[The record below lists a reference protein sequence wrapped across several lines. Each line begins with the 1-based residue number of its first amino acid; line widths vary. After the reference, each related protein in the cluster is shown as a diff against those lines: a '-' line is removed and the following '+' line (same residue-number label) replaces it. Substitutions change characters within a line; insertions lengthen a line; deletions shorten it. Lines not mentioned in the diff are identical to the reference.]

1 MLFWGS
7 QFLGTVK
14 LDTTNKLTCV
24 SSSVVFTQQ
33 KENTSS
39 FLREEN
45 RVRQGNNGNRNLLIP
60 AHKHEEEGFT
70 VDLWYLEFSQEFLGS
85 KKNFLVMLVIWAS
98 SKTQRISL
106 PILKLQQKIFVHGE
120 KHSKRVE
127 GCKRK
132 KKKKKTFSPNPYS
145 LLPDPSFSS
154 PEDTIFNLVC
164 FGSSSGYLCT
174 SKSRDYSNTSLG
186 A

>member
-24 SSSVVFTQQ
+24 SPSVVFMQQ

-85 KKNFLVMLVIWAS
+85 KKNFLVMLFIWAS

-106 PILKLQQKIFVHGE
+106 PILKLQQKIFTQGE
-120 KHSKRVE
+120 KHSKRIE
-127 GCKRK
+127 GYKRK
-132 KKKKKTFSPNPYS
+132 KNKNFSPNPYR

-154 PEDTIFNLVC
+154 PEDTVFNLVC
-164 FGSSSGYLCT
+164 SGSSSG
-174 SKSRDYSNTSLG
+174 
-186 A
+186 

>member
-24 SSSVVFTQQ
+24 SPSVVFMQQ

-70 VDLWYLEFSQEFLGS
+70 VDL
-85 KKNFLVMLVIWAS
+85 
-98 SKTQRISL
+98 
-106 PILKLQQKIFVHGE
+106 
-120 KHSKRVE
+120 
-127 GCKRK
+127 
-132 KKKKKTFSPNPYS
+132 
-145 LLPDPSFSS
+145 
-154 PEDTIFNLVC
+154 
-164 FGSSSGYLCT
+164 
-174 SKSRDYSNTSLG
+174 
-186 A
+186 